1 MANLKFAK
9 NFLYLKHLT
18 IKERVKVFSLIAFQ
32 ALTSLLDI
40 IGIILLAVVISIV
53 VAGVEPGTIANA
65 RFDFVLQ
72 RVPSLNL
79 SREFL
84 VILLAIASLL
94 LFILKSFLSLFL
106 LNFGMKT
113 LSKISVRISTEAF
126 AKVMR
131 SHNQKIREMD
141 SHRLSFALTTGVD
154 NAFLGVISN
163 SIQIVI
169 ESLVVIY
176 IVFAGILVEPTITF
190 TIMIVFGTLAF
201 VNTKFLSS
209 RTHLLSTA
217 NATLGTATSRYV
229 MDARNTYIDYLL
241 RGTEYET
248 INNFRSLRKNMTM
261 NKRKLSILANSGKY
275 VFEIVFIA
283 CVVLVILFT
292 YLLQDGL
299 SGVASL
305 SVLILGMSR
314 VVPSIVRIQNAIL
327 ALRNSQGGSQISM
340 ALLKDLSD
348 ENLENIQDKSTGG
361 SRISSS
367 AAKLLVIHDLVYSQK
382 SRENL
387 KALKVRN
394 VECEP
399 GSMLWIRGRSGT
411 GKSTLLS
418 IILGETLPEKGEV
431 LIGGYHPFEYIKKN
445 PGEIAYVPQNV
456 HIVEG
461 DLRQNLTLGIKVE
474 DNLLNKVIK
483 MSELDELILQ
493 MPKKLETSLDE
504 NGKNLS
510 GGQRQRIGIA
520 RALVSRPKILVLDEP
535 TSALDTST
543 SKAIFDTLYR
553 LKEGGMLVIVASH
566 DQIFTDGS
574 DLLIDL

>member
-1 MANLKFAK
+1 
-9 NFLYLKHLT
+9 
-18 IKERVKVFSLIAFQ
+18 
-32 ALTSLLDI
+32 
-40 IGIILLAVVISIV
+40 
-53 VAGVEPGTIANA
+53 
-65 RFDFVLQ
+65 
-72 RVPSLNL
+72 
-79 SREFL
+79 
-84 VILLAIASLL
+84 
-94 LFILKSFLSLFL
+94 
-106 LNFGMKT
+106 
-113 LSKISVRISTEAF
+113 
-126 AKVMR
+126 
-131 SHNQKIREMD
+131 
-141 SHRLSFALTTGVD
+141 
-154 NAFLGVISN
+154 
-163 SIQIVI
+163 
-169 ESLVVIY
+169 
-176 IVFAGILVEPTITF
+176 
-190 TIMIVFGTLAF
+190 
-201 VNTKFLSS
+201 
-209 RTHLLSTA
+209 
-217 NATLGTATSRYV
+217 
-229 MDARNTYIDYLL
+229 
-241 RGTEYET
+241 
-248 INNFRSLRKNMTM
+248 
-261 NKRKLSILANSGKY
+261 
-275 VFEIVFIA
+275 
-283 CVVLVILFT
+283 
-292 YLLQDGL
+292 
-299 SGVASL
+299 
-305 SVLILGMSR
+305 MSR

-327 ALRNSQGGSQISM
+327 ALRNSQGASQISM
-340 ALLKDLSD
+340 ALLEDLSD
-348 ENLENIQDKSTGG
+348 ENLENIQDRSTGS

-382 SRENL
+382 FRENL

-566 DQIFTDGS
+566 DQIFKDGS

>member
-1 MANLKFAK
+1 VANLKFAK

-84 VILLAIASLL
+84 VVLLAIASLL

-106 LNFGMKT
+106 MNFGMKT

-131 SHNQKIREMD
+131 SHNQKLREMD

-201 VNTKFLSS
+201 INTKFLSS

-248 INNFRSLRKNMTM
+248 LNNFRSLRKNMTV
-261 NKRKLSILANSGKY
+261 NKRKLSILANSSKY

-327 ALRNSQGGSQISM
+327 ALRNSQGASQISM
-340 ALLKDLSD
+340 ALLEDLSD
-348 ENLENIQDKSTGG
+348 ENLENIQDRSTGS

-382 SRENL
+382 FRENL

-566 DQIFTDGS
+566 DQIFKDGS

>member
-131 SHNQKIREMD
+131 SHNQKILEMD